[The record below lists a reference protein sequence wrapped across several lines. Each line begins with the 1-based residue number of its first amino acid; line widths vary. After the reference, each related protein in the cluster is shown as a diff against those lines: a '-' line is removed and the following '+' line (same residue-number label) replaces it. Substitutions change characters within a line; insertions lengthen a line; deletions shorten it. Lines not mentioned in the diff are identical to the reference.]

1 MYYNIKKER
10 IPCKAQTA
18 EYSLSD
24 RHLLRFLSDD
34 LIIHDNFANSDL
46 FIIPFNNN
54 SYFFEFFDIRKTVT
68 MACSLVIVYSAP

>member
-46 FIIPFNNN
+46 FIILLKNN
-54 SYFFEFFDIRKTVT
+54 SHFLTYAKR
-68 MACSLVIVYSAP
+68 

>member
-1 MYYNIKKER
+1 MYYNIKKR
-10 IPCKAQTA
+10 
-18 EYSLSD
+18 EYPAKLKLQNILSD
-24 RHLLRFLSDD
+24 WHLLRCLSDD

>member
-46 FIIPFNNN
+46 FIIPLKNN
-54 SYFFEFFDIRKTVT
+54 SHFLTYAKR
-68 MACSLVIVYSAP
+68 